1 MPISSSATPL
11 QGASRLPS
19 LFIIGGYRVFFWSN
33 EAGEPIRVHVC
44 KGTPSHNATKI
55 WLTRRGGCI
64 VANNG
69 ARIPEKTLNEL
80 CEIIAAQHSLI
91 CDKWRAFYLV
101 DSISFYC

>member
-1 MPISSSATPL
+1 MQRHAL
-11 QGASRLPS
+11 AQRHENLA
-19 LFIIGGYRVFFWSN
+19 
-33 EAGEPIRVHVC
+33 H
-44 KGTPSHNATKI
+44 
-55 WLTRRGGCI
+55 RRGGCI